1 MTNTEKI
8 KKLEL
13 LGNQKTEYP
22 NSPEE
27 ARLEVFENTSGNI
40 LVPFMCNEFTSLCP
54 KTNQPDF
61 AKIEIVYVPDKLCVE
76 SKALKLYLFSFRN
89 HGDFHEDVTNRIMQ
103 DLIRELN
110 PKFIRVFGDFNV
122 RGGISIKPLALHY
135 RDDILSDPKEVAKIE
150 MLVANW
156 DSLRHFDYQV

>member
-1 MTNTEKI
+1 MEHDKAEG
-8 KKLEL
+8 LQQ
-13 LGNQKTEYP
+13 LGNQNTQYP
-22 NSPEE
+22 TSPEE
-27 ARLEVFENTSGNI
+27 AKLEVFENTSGNI

-54 KTNQPDF
+54 KTGQPDF

-103 DLIRELN
+103 DLIKELN

-135 RDDILSDPKEVAKIE
+135 REDILSNEREMQHIE
-150 MLVANW
+150 ILVSNW
-156 DSLRHFDYQV
+156 DSVRHFDYQV